1 MLAMAELFYSSCK
14 CFYRDYK
21 KWKRD
26 KKGTTSLQRG
36 RKALVTDSQLKQA
49 VEAAKKL
56 TKELGGMPFKKFME
70 FLEPFVRN
78 SQRESGTAPAFPE
91 QFPLS
96 SFATKETFLNYY
108 RYILPRYVRKGDR
121 ALQQRMNVR
130 NDILAWTSQHVMTH
144 VALQGTDGA
153 LFPVSRDKAVPQAFS
168 IFNVDAF
175 AVRAEGGEFD
185 KCQGRTTEE
194 AVEDCQESY
203 HGMKILTEDSILYVG
218 EVHQSET
225 DANYMK
231 WVAKLR
237 KVDDNDTDDDA
248 DAKFGSIELDQHSQQ
263 VHYTQL
269 GRTHQDG
276 EEVSYADTDSFNPI
290 PLHDMSDDD
299 DTDANEVQQT
309 PKRKWL
315 PHISAIC
322 QPPGTGQ
329 PATKFPAMQCRGLKW
344 EVITNSEYPGMVG
357 AVCIVKEK
365 KMECEKDFI
374 PFLMY
379 PRENI
384 WFVVR
389 KVRIDENAFAD
400 WKLTNVILSGITSVM
415 GATITAAGS
424 DVHGDDDVLQ
434 RYVLTQD
441 GCGLDLNAVVRYI
454 DSGDGMENLEV
465 VKLFA
470 KGTAIFQAHDVGK
483 SHPTFNACV
492 ANDDK
497 VILTTEAALLPS
509 THSELWTF
517 LDTCNMDPPTKRTIY
532 KHMVNA
538 NYWLGKAFSRYQ
550 MRSAYKKCGLFPL
563 NFRTFMQ
570 RMPAWKDI
578 TEEDILHVESK
589 LPELILLGMK
599 QGAILCSDVLKAV
612 GPEWLLIWETNSLSP
627 QAREALVQERL
638 SYTPDETSP
647 LNRQGTIILT
657 NEQAKKR
664 RIDAAEAKLRAQEEK
679 EKQEEID
686 RKRRA
691 EDEASLRAQAVAVR
705 HVYFDASPDDNLEAF
720 TIPDLKALITTYWED
735 YVHVFHVVLPSTWNG
750 KSINKWSSMNR
761 EGIVEY
767 ALIILKHHSE
777 LPSIHNDI
785 TDERVADHVQKL
797 SSKIETKQRN
807 KLAAECGT
815 ARKGNKR
822 KTQDDAEAMDIEGAS
837 IIERVRYES
846 MSGRVSMRRL
856 Y

>member
-1 MLAMAELFYSSCK
+1 
-14 CFYRDYK
+14 
-21 KWKRD
+21 
-26 KKGTTSLQRG
+26 
-36 RKALVTDSQLKQA
+36 
-49 VEAAKKL
+49 
-56 TKELGGMPFKKFME
+56 
-70 FLEPFVRN
+70 
-78 SQRESGTAPAFPE
+78 
-91 QFPLS
+91 
-96 SFATKETFLNYY
+96 
-108 RYILPRYVRKGDR
+108 
-121 ALQQRMNVR
+121 
-130 NDILAWTSQHVMTH
+130 
-144 VALQGTDGA
+144 
-153 LFPVSRDKAVPQAFS
+153 
-168 IFNVDAF
+168 
-175 AVRAEGGEFD
+175 
-185 KCQGRTTEE
+185 
-194 AVEDCQESY
+194 
-203 HGMKILTEDSILYVG
+203 
-218 EVHQSET
+218 
-225 DANYMK
+225 
-231 WVAKLR
+231 
-237 KVDDNDTDDDA
+237 
-248 DAKFGSIELDQHSQQ
+248 
-263 VHYTQL
+263 
-269 GRTHQDG
+269 
-276 EEVSYADTDSFNPI
+276 
-290 PLHDMSDDD
+290 
-299 DTDANEVQQT
+299 
-309 PKRKWL
+309 
-315 PHISAIC
+315 
-322 QPPGTGQ
+322 
-329 PATKFPAMQCRGLKW
+329 
-344 EVITNSEYPGMVG
+344 
-357 AVCIVKEK
+357 
-365 KMECEKDFI
+365 
-374 PFLMY
+374 
-379 PRENI
+379 
-384 WFVVR
+384 
-389 KVRIDENAFAD
+389 
-400 WKLTNVILSGITSVM
+400 
-415 GATITAAGS
+415 
-424 DVHGDDDVLQ
+424 
-434 RYVLTQD
+434 
-441 GCGLDLNAVVRYI
+441 LDLNAVVRYI
-454 DSGDGMENLEV
+454 ESGDGMENLEV

-470 KGTAIFQAHDVGK
+470 KGASIFQAHGVGK
-483 SHPTFNACV
+483 SHSTFNACV

-497 VILTTEAALLPS
+497 VILTTESALLPS

-578 TEEDILHVESK
+578 TEKDILHMESK

-599 QGAILCSDVLKAV
+599 QGAVLCSDVLKAV
-612 GPEWLLIWETNSLSP
+612 GPKWLLIWETNSLSP

-720 TIPDLKALITTYWED
+720 TVPDLKALITTYWED
-735 YVHVFHVVLPSTWNG
+735 YVHVFHVVLPFTWNG

-822 KTQDDAEAMDIEGAS
+822 KPQDDAEAMEIERAS